1 MSSKALI
8 EQEKMDKEY
17 TQLPVFEQERIH
29 DFLSD
34 VLHQLS
40 SNASEPSLET
50 SYLSVSS
57 HNVSTKH

>member
-1 MSSKALI
+1 MSSKALV

-40 SNASEPSLET
+40 SNVLCAAFNITAE
-50 SYLSVSS
+50 
-57 HNVSTKH
+57 